1 MRHFVGCLLGCS
13 GVLYAHTPTN
23 HNQQDTTRRGGTQ
36 VEVVYSSI
44 RWTPALYRAV
54 KAKAQQDGISVNE
67 LVRRLMAEA
76 LKVELDDR
84 KESQR

>member
-1 MRHFVGCLLGCS
+1 M
-13 GVLYAHTPTN
+13 
-23 HNQQDTTRRGGTQ
+23 
-36 VEVVYSSI
+36 EVVYSSI

-76 LKVELDDR
+76 LHVELDDR